1 MFHKWLS
8 FIIGSQKHYLRI
20 GWGTKNP
27 LNNFSPVSWVRVQ
40 TYRSS
45 NAIGPQIKMH
55 IFYTTAKTKFRKRF
69 FLIFH
74 HLYVIIKH
82 VNMSLDVFLSA
93 LSIRNMNIYITPSHE
108 AENAQKSLLY
118 SKFWPMSQKLCQ
130 K

>member
-1 MFHKWLS
+1 MFFTVYVDDMNRKRLYNI
-8 FIIGSQKHYLRI
+8 FCTVL
-20 GWGTKNP
+20 
-27 LNNFSPVSWVRVQ
+27 
-40 TYRSS
+40 YRSS

-118 SKFWPMSQKLCQ
+118 SKF
-130 K
+130 